1 MLRSLAIGFAIA
13 ALLQFG
19 VSSAA
24 LTSDV
29 SFANVLGARSL
40 ECESAAL
47 SHFVSDAL
55 RLLTR

>member
-1 MLRSLAIGFAIA
+1 MLRSLAIGFAVA

-24 LTSDV
+24 LTSGV
-29 SFANVLGARSL
+29 PLTKAFSATSL

-47 SHFVSDAL
+47 SQFLSKGL
-55 RLLTR
+55 RLLLR